1 RVIDAL
7 RPIDLDDS
15 DLAAAL
21 RRRFG
26 GSPAGAPV
34 TVDAQDVP
42 PLPVPIEDG
51 VFRVVTEAVA
61 NAHRHAGARA
71 VGVHLSVAEGSL
83 VARVSDDGLG
93 LPAVLTPGVG
103 LASMRA
109 RAAEL
114 GGTLDILSSP
124 SGTDVTLTL
133 PLAIHPERTGV
144 VTCRGA
150 WSWPT
155 TTRCTATGCALR
167 STVCRRSPSSGRP
180 PTVPSSCGWS
190 PSTLPTW
197 HSPT

>member
-1 RVIDAL
+1 MRLGLRGLEDAHADGDQERAQQITAVLHEESDRAVAEVRRVIDAL

-61 NAHRHAGARA
+61 NAHRHAGART

-133 PLAIHPERTGV
+133 PLAVHPRRTGV
-144 VTCRGA
+144 VT
-150 WSWPT
+150 
-155 TTRCTATGCALR
+155 
-167 STVCRRSPSSGRP
+167 
-180 PTVPSSCGWS
+180 
-190 PSTLPTW
+190 
-197 HSPT
+197 